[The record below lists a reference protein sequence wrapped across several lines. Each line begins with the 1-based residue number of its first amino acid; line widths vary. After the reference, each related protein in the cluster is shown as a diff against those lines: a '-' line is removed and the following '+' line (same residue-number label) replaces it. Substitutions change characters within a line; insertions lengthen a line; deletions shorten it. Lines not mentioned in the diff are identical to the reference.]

1 MSVEIAVVGGR
12 GKTGRAVISALAAY
26 GAGAEPLGR
35 AELTAPVG
43 ALNGF
48 HTMYLMAPNM
58 HPDEADF
65 VAGLLAAAHEAGVQK
80 VVYHS
85 VAAPYLP
92 EMPHHQ
98 GKAESERLVRKS
110 GLEWTILQPCAYV
123 QNFLPQLASDQPSI
137 EVPYNADRPFG
148 LVDLVDVG
156 EVAARALT
164 EPDLAGSTLE
174 LGGPKIVTIRDLAH
188 AATQVLEREVPLH
201 VIASQEWSH
210 GPGSKL
216 VPREH
221 DWLLAMFDY
230 YESYGLP
237 AGGTAV
243 AQVLGRPARTLS
255 EVLRRE
261 LLGN

>member
-12 GKTGRAVISALAAY
+12 GKTGRAVISALSSY
-26 GAGAEPLGR
+26 GAHAEPLGR

-48 HTMYLMAPNM
+48 HTMYLIAPNM
-58 HPDEADF
+58 HPDEPEF
-65 VAGLLAAAHEAGVQK
+65 VANLLEAAREAGVQK

-85 VAAPYLP
+85 VTAPYIP
-92 EMPHHQ
+92 EMPHHL
-98 GKAESERLVRKS
+98 GKAKGEHLVRTS

-123 QNFLPQLASDQPSI
+123 QNFLPQLTADEPSI
-137 EVPYNADRPFG
+137 LVPYNADRLFG
-148 LVDLVDVG
+148 LVDLADVG

-164 EPDLAGSTLE
+164 EPTLLGSTLE
-174 LGGPKIVTIRDLAH
+174 LGGPELVTIRDLA
-188 AATQVLEREVPLH
+188 AAASQVLGRDVPLT
-201 VIASQEWSH
+201 VIPSQQWSVDAGASL
-210 GPGSKL
+210 K
-216 VPREH
+216 PREH

-237 AGGTAV
+237 TGSTAV
-243 AQVLGRPARTLS
+243 AQVLGRPARSVT

-261 LLGN
+261 LEVR